1 MRKMPKIKKEAPSNA
16 CLLHTG
22 SKLSK
27 SYQLRFSRFWKGEDR
42 HQLNAKTM
50 GRNTK
55 KLATRSLPSGKRI
68 NNQFETD
75 GIHRCPELRAKE
87 KSAPSDNK
95 IANVLVI

>member
-1 MRKMPKIKKEAPSNA
+1 MPASYVQALN
-16 CLLHTG
+16 LVSHT
-22 SKLSK
+22 SFVSAD
-27 SYQLRFSRFWKGEDR
+27 FWKGEDR